1 MGIRPIITFEV
12 VTIMGNEHIC
22 KPKVLK
28 NFPSIEFFLPDD
40 NEYDSEET
48 LDFLGYDLV
57 EMLDEINVEQN
68 EVIIDD
74 NEMEKV
80 DDVISEEEYDNDAI
94 IYDDVNNLQKRKRKQ
109 ITPKLVRCKCGK
121 EIRLDRDFRDKNLT
135 THGELSNCKYSG
147 EGQQSIEVFFKPKK
161 IRYEEE
167 NTIVQKVACKGLY
180 EEKYREYVLN
190 SPAEFGGSVRPD
202 IAAKELFPETIK
214 TKLRLKSLSTANRDD
229 LKNYL
234 CACATWILDK
244 TSISVRSKAC
254 ENFTIRESGICDNCD
269 QLRRDNRLIKAI
281 NKRRAT
287 GKNIRFIP
295 KCYLEHPLSKLLL
308 NTNLKSLWV
317 SADEDNDNTAIW
329 TKLAQ
334 FGKDGFFKGEKT
346 FQELFII
353 REQS

>member
-1 MGIRPIITFEV
+1 MQTESP
-12 VTIMGNEHIC
+12 
-22 KPKVLK
+22 K

-48 LDFLGYDLV
+48 FNFLEYDLV

-94 IYDDVNNLQKRKRKQ
+94 IYDDVNNLQKRKRKRRKKIFLQ
-109 ITPKLVRCKCGK
+109 TEIDELRNKLHANKYFMEEITPKLVCCKCGK
-121 EIRLDRDFRDKNLT
+121 EIRLDQDFRDKNLT
-135 THGELSNCKYSG
+135 THGKLSNCKYSG
-147 EGQQSIEVFFKPKK
+147 EGQQSIKVFFKPKK

-190 SPAEFGGSVRPD
+190 SPAEFGGSVRPN

-214 TKLRLKSLSTANRDD
+214 MKLRLKSLSTANRDD

-234 CACATWILDK
+234 RACAMWILDK
-244 TSISVRSKAC
+244 TTISVKSKAC

-281 NKRRAT
+281 NKIRVQPYYVFIMFINLIICFFCIYSGEQLEKIFALFQNAIL
-287 GKNIRFIP
+287 NI
-295 KCYLEHPLSKLLL
+295 L
-308 NTNLKSLWV
+308 
-317 SADEDNDNTAIW
+317 
-329 TKLAQ
+329 
-334 FGKDGFFKGEKT
+334 
-346 FQELFII
+346 
-353 REQS
+353 